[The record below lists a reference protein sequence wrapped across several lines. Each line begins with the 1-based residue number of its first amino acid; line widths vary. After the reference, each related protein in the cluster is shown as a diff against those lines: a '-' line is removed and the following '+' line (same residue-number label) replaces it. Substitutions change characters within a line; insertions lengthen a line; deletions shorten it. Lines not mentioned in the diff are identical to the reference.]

1 MPGAPFDAKLKLR
14 SSNVAGKS
22 ICYKNFLIV
31 EN

>member
-22 ICYKNFLIV
+22 ICYKNLIV